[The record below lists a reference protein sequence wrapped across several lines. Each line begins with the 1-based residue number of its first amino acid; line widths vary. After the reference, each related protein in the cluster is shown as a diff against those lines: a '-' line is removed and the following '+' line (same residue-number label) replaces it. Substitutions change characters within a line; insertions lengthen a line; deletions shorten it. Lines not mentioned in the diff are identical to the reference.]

1 MKQLITNIY
10 PITELTDQ
18 QLNKAHDKFIEDLP
32 FMDEFVIEDIKNIAK
47 TIGIQIDK
55 IHYSGFYSQGDG
67 AMFTGTYQYNPNWD
81 NDLTAYSPNEDT
93 KDTIKTIAKN
103 LEYDND
109 RKDLTATIAHTNSRY
124 YHENTA
130 DITITVDDMDINPSY
145 SLDLKAFMR
154 WMYERLETEY
164 EYQMSLDAFKETALA
179 NDYHFDIDDYHNT

>member
-10 PITELTDQ
+10 PITELTEQ
-18 QLNKAHDKFIEDLP
+18 QLNKAHDKFIENLP

-67 AMFTGTYQYNPNWD
+67 AMFTGTYQYNPNWE
-81 NDLTAYSPNEDT
+81 NDLTAYAPNEDT

-109 RKDLTATIAHTNSRY
+109 RKDLIATIVNRSHY
-124 YHENTA
+124 YHPCTS
-130 DITITVDDMDINPSY
+130 IMVDNMESIPAYEVYIRD
-145 SLDLKAFMR
+145 FMR

-179 NDYHFDIDDYHNT
+179 NDYHFDIDGNLKG